1 MTPSGRT
8 VDLVKDLF
16 TYGTAAAV
24 VILGLF
30 WVKQLVDSHA
40 ITGAE
45 AMVVFV
51 GTISAATGFLFGVA
65 LARTG
70 QRAYEKGVNTPGP
83 NDSGTTVNADTATV
97 QGGDPTIVQP
107 TP

>member
-8 VDLVKDLF
+8 TDVIKDLF

-24 VILGLF
+24 VLLGMF

-51 GTISAATGFLFGVA
+51 GAISAETGFLFGVA
-65 LARTG
+65 LARNG
-70 QRAYEKGVNTPGP
+70 ARSFEKGVNTPGP
-83 NDSGTTVNADTATV
+83 NDAGTSIQADSATVTDSGPTTVTKAE
-97 QGGDPTIVQP
+97 
-107 TP
+107 

>member
-1 MTPSGRT
+1 VTPSGRT
-8 VDLVKDLF
+8 TDIVKDLF
-16 TYGTAAAV
+16 TYATAAAV
-24 VILGLF
+24 VLLGMF

-51 GTISAATGFLFGVA
+51 GAISAATGFLFGVA
-65 LARTG
+65 LARSG

-83 NDSGTTVNADTATV
+83 NDNGTTIQADSGPTTV
-97 QGGDPTIVQP
+97 TKTD
-107 TP
+107 